1 VKKLV
6 QRLTRRA
13 VSEVCYW
20 LCEHLEE
27 HTERVTTGTILAA
40 GDAVAV
46 SWMLD
51 WRAALA
57 EDQDALPGGIAN
69 TLGAFSPEDWAEV
82 MSCASFAESCMGRV
96 DRPEWAHIRSRIR
109 RQLPTCDA

>member
-27 HTERVTTGTILAA
+27 HTERCTTGTILAA

-51 WRAALA
+51 WRAALS
-57 EDQDALPGGIAN
+57 EDEDALPKGIASV
-69 TLGAFSPEDWAEV
+69 LSAFSAEDWQEV
-82 MSCASFAESCMGRV
+82 MSCASFAEGSMTGI
-96 DRPEWAHIRSRIR
+96 DRPEWGHIRSHIR